1 MDVAPLTLPE
11 VATEIVAAARAREE
25 VADFPGEYVERVRV
39 ATAALGL
46 VDAAAGGVR
55 HAALL
60 LEAQSAID
68 TNVPVAG
75 TTRSRRLVK
84 QGAKRLI
91 GWYVRYLGD
100 QVSVLGRSAARLGL
114 AVADRMEHLD
124 AEAARSRAETQAE
137 LEALRARVAELEAKS
152 PTTPPPAP

>member
-1 MDVAPLTLPE
+1 
-11 VATEIVAAARAREE
+11 
-25 VADFPGEYVERVRV
+25 
-39 ATAALGL
+39 ALGL
-46 VDAAAGGVR
+46 VDDAAGGVR

-75 TTRSRRLVK
+75 ASRSRRLVK
-84 QGAKRLI
+84 AGAKRLV

-100 QVSVLGRSAARLGL
+100 QVAGLGRSAARQGL

-124 AEAARSRAETQAE
+124 AEAARSRAE
-137 LEALRARVAELEAKS
+137 LEALRARVAELEAALGRES
-152 PTTPPPAP
+152 AGPGGS

>member
-1 MDVAPLTLPE
+1 VILPAVAQ
-11 VATEIVAAARAREE
+11 EIVTAARAREGE
-25 VADFPGEYVERVRV
+25 AGFPDEYVERVRV
-39 ATAALGL
+39 ATTALGL
-46 VDAAAGGVR
+46 VDDAAGGVR

-75 TTRSRRLVK
+75 ASRGRRLVK
-84 QGAKRLI
+84 AGAKRLV

-124 AEAARSRAETQAE
+124 AEAARSRAE
-137 LEALRARVAELEAKS
+137 LEALRARVAELEAALGRES
-152 PTTPPPAP
+152 SGSDAS